1 MRKKW
6 YGWMAAVI
14 AAAMLAG
21 CAGQSGSPE
30 TGSEAGAA
38 AVEQAAEQETAE
50 TAESEEAA
58 GSAESGQEADAAQA
72 ADGQDAAAGEA
83 EGTEAAEEAEAPA
96 EATESAEAEKTA
108 ANTDEASEEGAGESD
123 TIIVSAES
131 VSKDTEAEKQTASEE
146 TVAVSEE
153 KEDGLEQSAESA
165 AAGERKRRELPHQEI
180 VEQEKIDSVT
190 AFEDTTKRPES
201 ISGPSIMFIENKKTT
216 EPRLKWKDDSFPD
229 SEEDVQQIL
238 ADLMRYWDSYNMDA
252 VDYLVRMEKYRYL
265 SQLLAGTNEYFYCGE
280 TNEKGDPHGKGI
292 AVYAGNQYY
301 FGHFKDGLRSGD
313 GTWYQVFERGGDY
326 CKANYGIYLH
336 SYAGQWENDL
346 PNGSGQEHISL
357 DQEYL
362 TKRICTNVIGTFKD
376 GYYDGEEIVTSL
388 DENNNFINWKGTAI
402 KGAWAP
408 VSATMIR
415 NAEGQTEF
423 AALQSYD
430 NPNDYFWMLQK
441 ENSGQGITGLVPV
454 N

>member
-21 CAGQSGSPE
+21 CAGQSGSPKAG
-30 TGSEAGAA
+30 TEADATA
-38 AVEQAAEQETAE
+38 QEQAAG
-50 TAESEEAA
+50 EE
-58 GSAESGQEADAAQA
+58 SAEAAAQA
-72 ADGQDAAAGEA
+72 EADGQDNAAGETA
-83 EGTEAAEEAEAPA
+83 GTEAAAEAAGGA
-96 EATESAEAEKTA
+96 ETA
-108 ANTDEASEEGAGESD
+108 AAAETPADTDEILAAGAEESEE
-123 TIIVSAES
+123 IVVSAET
-131 VSKDTEAEKQTASEE
+131 VSKDIEAAEQTASAEGA
-146 TVAVSEE
+146 AVSEG

-201 ISGPSIMFIENKKTT
+201 INGPSVMFIENKKTT
-216 EPRLKWKDDSFPD
+216 EPRLRWKDDSFPD